1 MPDNIY
7 GSTWTT
13 AANTQV
19 GSYPYINLSQT
30 EAGHMDMKDD
40 TPGNESMRR
49 QHGTSGTYYARQ
61 HLENRRISYGTTQ
74 VFPPS
79 PLSPSAWQVP

>member
-1 MPDNIY
+1 MADNIY

-40 TPGNESMRR
+40 TPGNESMRLR
-49 QHGTSGTYYARQ
+49 TLR
-61 HLENRRISYGTTQ
+61 
-74 VFPPS
+74 
-79 PLSPSAWQVP
+79 SPSRKETCHHN